1 MYKLLSDPYT
11 VLSCLE
17 LKSKEIR
24 HADARGSYQVCI
36 CVQVFDAN

>member
-1 MYKLLSDPYT
+1 MCKLLSDPYT
-11 VLSCLE
+11 VSCLE